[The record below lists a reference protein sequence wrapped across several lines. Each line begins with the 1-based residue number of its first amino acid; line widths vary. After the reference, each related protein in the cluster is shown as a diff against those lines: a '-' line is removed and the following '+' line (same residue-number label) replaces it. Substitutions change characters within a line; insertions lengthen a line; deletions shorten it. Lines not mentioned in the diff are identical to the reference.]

1 MGHKRKSNKQKRF
14 VKHRLLILCEGETE
28 RNYFKAMR
36 EDEDFKSKM
45 AATDITILT
54 AKNSSPEQIV
64 KEAIKREQ
72 EAKREKNPYQT
83 VWLVFDHD
91 NHAHRQSAYNQATSD
106 KLGFKVAF
114 SATCFETWYL
124 LHFVKSAKTFTEA
137 SKLIVEL
144 KKHYPNYQKAKQN
157 DFANLKQFLEGA
169 MINAKWLRGRVED
182 YKKHIT
188 DYNPWTDV
196 DLLIIYLKSLKS

>member
-1 MGHKRKSNKQKRF
+1 MGHKRKSNKRKRL
-14 VKHRLLILCEGETE
+14 VKQRLLVLCEGETE

-54 AKNSSPEQIV
+54 AKNPTPEQII
-64 KEAIKREQ
+64 KEAIKREK
-72 EAKREKNPYQT
+72 EAKRENNPYQT
-83 VWLVFDHD
+83 VWVVFDHD
-91 NHAHRQSAYNQATSD
+91 NHAHRKSAYNEATSH

-124 LHFVKSAKTFTEA
+124 LHFVKSAKAFTEA

-144 KKHYPNYQKAKQN
+144 KKHYPNYQKARQN
-157 DFANLKQFLEGA
+157 DFANLKGFLGEA
-169 MINAKWLRGRVED
+169 IKNAKWLRSRVSG
-182 YKKHIT
+182 YGKHIT
-188 DYNPWTDV
+188 DSNPWTDV
-196 DLLIIYLKSLKS
+196 DLLIIYLKSLKG